1 MHRLYHYPLSPFSRK
16 VRLVLAEKKIEVELI
31 EERYWEP
38 SSEFLRLNPAGRV
51 PILRINNYTFCESNS
66 ICEYLEEK
74 YPDYPLMPNN
84 VEERAEVRRI
94 VNWFD
99 DSFYKEVTLN
109 LLGERIMKKIKGTG
123 YPDSKNVKEGAK
135 RIKFHLD
142 YIADLLDN
150 RRSLER
156 LVNDQGVVV
165 KEFNDDVYAAF
176 KRGSDEVYEEVQT
189 HSALAKKIHE
199 SMVNARKIVGDYVQL
214 NDVAYTNKR
223 NAALGA

>member
-1 MHRLYHYPLSPFSRK
+1 MILWLSTMPK
-16 VRLVLAEKKIEVELI
+16 MVL
-31 EERYWEP
+31 
-38 SSEFLRLNPAGRV
+38 
-51 PILRINNYTFCESNS
+51 
-66 ICEYLEEK
+66 
-74 YPDYPLMPNN
+74 
-84 VEERAEVRRI
+84 
-94 VNWFD
+94 
-99 DSFYKEVTLN
+99 
-109 LLGERIMKKIKGTG
+109 LL
-123 YPDSKNVKEGAK
+123 SV
-135 RIKFHLD
+135 
-142 YIADLLDN
+142 
-150 RRSLER
+150 